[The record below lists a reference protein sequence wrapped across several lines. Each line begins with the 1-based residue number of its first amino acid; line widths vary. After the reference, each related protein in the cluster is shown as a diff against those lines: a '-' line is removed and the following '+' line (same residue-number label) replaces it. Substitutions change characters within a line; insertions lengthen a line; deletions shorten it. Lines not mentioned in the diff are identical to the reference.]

1 MKKKSHN
8 KKRRI
13 IFFLSALLL
22 CQFVTACGIKKDK
35 QRVDMEYT
43 VCDETGLPDELRD
56 IIEEKKK
63 GAFKLSYVNNDGM
76 YIAVGYGAHNRQNL
90 SVIVEDVYKTDNAI
104 YVDTNLYTSDEIN
117 DINDSNIATAGDAIK
132 SGQPSMYPYIV
143 IKCEKTDLPV
153 VFDAD

>member
-1 MKKKSHN
+1 MASS
-8 KKRRI
+8 RQTRDLPVR
-13 IFFLSALLL
+13 FLYIP
-22 CQFVTACGIKKDK
+22 V
-35 QRVDMEYT
+35 YT
-43 VCDETGLPDELRD
+43 KA
-56 IIEEKKK
+56 EKKK
-63 GAFKLSYVNNDGM
+63 GVFKLSYVNNDGM

-104 YVDTNLYTSDEIN
+104 YVDTNLFTSDE
-117 DINDSNIATAGDAIK
+117 INDSNIATAGDAVK